1 MIQQRG
7 FMVFHVTRRKFHT
20 EYHYVSKVT
29 KKEKYRHYCEAT
41 FEVHRDQK
49 GHMVP
54 AVRWVQSV
62 WRVCRDFFNDC

>member
-54 AVRWVQSV
+54 AVR
-62 WRVCRDFFNDC
+62 